1 VKMRMGINSH
11 GFTLLEIVITVVV
24 TATLSA
30 LILQAMGT
38 NVERS
43 AAPLVAVRS
52 SLSLQDVMENLT
64 ADYKRLFVTDSTPM
78 TTFQSL
84 ISQNNTADGPYWS
97 PYTAFTAQSD
107 GIQFATAASCDAA
120 SYDNCYTEIACSSGC
135 TIYRITITQNSTGR
149 SLSALF
155 TE

>member
-1 VKMRMGINSH
+1 MGINSH

-24 TATLSA
+24 TAILSA

-38 NVERS
+38 NVARS

-64 ADYKRLFVTDSTPM
+64 ADYKRLFVTDSDPM
-78 TTFQSL
+78 TTFLSH

-97 PYTAFTAQSD
+97 PYSAFTAQTD
-107 GIQFATAASCDAA
+107 PVQFATAASCDTTT
-120 SYDNCYTEIACSSGC
+120 YDNCYSETACSSSC
-135 TIYRITITQNSTGR
+135 TIYRITITQNSTGQN
-149 SLSALF
+149 LSALF
-155 TE
+155 VQ